1 MADHSL
7 EDFARQQVP
16 QEKTVS
22 GLRIALIV
30 VGIMITLPAFL
41 TSAQVGQ
48 ALGLIRGATAI
59 GAGSVILASF
69 GCLIAVV
76 GARSRLSTYMII
88 QFPFGRTGAKVV
100 SIVIGITLLG
110 WFGVN
115 GFLFGQAV
123 QSSLSDL
130 FAIDSGMQ
138 VPVAFGSILV
148 IATTVY
154 GFRALDRLAV
164 VSVPILLT
172 ALIAIVYF
180 ATRNTSMD
188 EFLST
193 EGTGMTMGIA
203 ISAVVGAFMVGLT
216 LLPDLC
222 RYAHDS
228 RHGVIA
234 SCLSFAVG
242 YPLVL
247 IVSAIPA
254 LATGESDFMLIM
266 MGLGMGVSAMLI
278 LVFATWTTNISNL
291 YSTSL
296 LLATV
301 FTRIDRWKLTI
312 GAGIIGTVFAGMG
325 ILDHFVSF
333 LLFLGIAI
341 PPIAGIYVA
350 DFFFVRGQDYDTA
363 SPRSEPPVSYPAFIA
378 WVGASAVAQAT
389 ASEVFTMT
397 SIPSCDTILV
407 SFGLYLFLRKGL
419 GIGTARAA
427 P

>member
-100 SIVIGITLLG
+100 SMVIGITLLG

-180 ATRNTSMD
+180 ATHNTSMD

-363 SPRSEPPVSYPAFIA
+363 SLRSEPPVSYPAFIA

-397 SIPSCDTILV
+397 SIPSCDAILV

>member
-333 LLFLGIAI
+333 LLFLGIAN

-363 SPRSEPPVSYPAFIA
+363 SLRSEPPVSYPAFIA

>member
-363 SPRSEPPVSYPAFIA
+363 SLRSEPPVSYPAFIA

>member
-100 SIVIGITLLG
+100 SMVIGITLLG

-138 VPVAFGSILV
+138 VPVAFGSI
-148 IATTVY
+148 
-154 GFRALDRLAV
+154 
-164 VSVPILLT
+164 
-172 ALIAIVYF
+172 
-180 ATRNTSMD
+180 
-188 EFLST
+188 
-193 EGTGMTMGIA
+193 
-203 ISAVVGAFMVGLT
+203 
-216 LLPDLC
+216 
-222 RYAHDS
+222 
-228 RHGVIA
+228 
-234 SCLSFAVG
+234 
-242 YPLVL
+242 
-247 IVSAIPA
+247 
-254 LATGESDFMLIM
+254 
-266 MGLGMGVSAMLI
+266 
-278 LVFATWTTNISNL
+278 
-291 YSTSL
+291 
-296 LLATV
+296 
-301 FTRIDRWKLTI
+301 
-312 GAGIIGTVFAGMG
+312 
-325 ILDHFVSF
+325 
-333 LLFLGIAI
+333 
-341 PPIAGIYVA
+341 
-350 DFFFVRGQDYDTA
+350 
-363 SPRSEPPVSYPAFIA
+363 
-378 WVGASAVAQAT
+378 
-389 ASEVFTMT
+389 
-397 SIPSCDTILV
+397 
-407 SFGLYLFLRKGL
+407 
-419 GIGTARAA
+419 
-427 P
+427 